1 MKKLVSMICAVA
13 LAAVCAVSAFAAGT
27 PGEVARELNAKEEWT
42 ASDFKAFE
50 EAVSAV
56 DGKTVNI
63 DMFQAYCKAASYAA
77 KNGDR
82 STSYVNDGYNPQKE
96 LSAVVTVANAP
107 AGSRMKLPTLTAVE
121 GKTNTYSLSAEFVDA
136 AGNPASNGIGF
147 LVELFVPR
155 TDCDMYTLT
164 YANADGSITTIDTIA
179 DIYDGFGFTKVRAW
193 VPHFSTYT
201 LVASKKPAP
210 TPAAT
215 ATPAPSATP
224 APTATPAPAAT
235 VAPAPA
241 AAPAAPIKATGAD
254 MSAAAL
260 VVALGI
266 AASVGGAAYLTKKN
280 GLGK

>member
-1 MKKLVSMICAVA
+1 MKKFVSMVCTVA
-13 LAAVCAVSAFAAGT
+13 LAVVCAVSAFAAGT
-27 PGEVARELNAKEEWT
+27 PGEVAQELAAKSQWT

-50 EAVSAV
+50 EAVSDV
-56 DGKTVNI
+56 DGQTVNI
-63 DMFQAYCKAASYAA
+63 NMLQAYRNATLYAVS
-77 KNGDR
+77 NGSKMTD
-82 STSYVNDGYNPQKE
+82 YVNDGFNPTKE

-107 AGSRMKLPTLTAVE
+107 AGSIMKLPTLTAVE
-121 GKTNTYSLSAEFVDA
+121 GKTNTYNLSAEFVDA
-136 AGNPASNGIGF
+136 SGNPTSNGIGF
-147 LVELFVPR
+147 EVQLFVPR

-164 YANADGSITTIDTIA
+164 YANADGSTTTIDTIA
-179 DIYDGFGFTKVRAW
+179 DIYNGYTVVRAW

-210 TPAAT
+210 TPAPT

-224 APTATPAPAAT
+224 AATATPAPAAT

-241 AAPAAPIKATGAD
+241 AAPAAAPIKATGAD

>member
-27 PGEVARELNAKEEWT
+27 PGEVAKELAAKSQWT

-63 DMFQAYCKAASYAA
+63 NMLQAYRNATLYAVS
-77 KNGDR
+77 NGSRMTD
-82 STSYVNDGYNPQKE
+82 YVNDGFNPTKE

-107 AGSRMKLPTLTAVE
+107 AGSIMKLPTLTAVE
-121 GKTNTYSLSAEFVDA
+121 GKTNTYNLSAEFVDA
-136 AGNPASNGIGF
+136 SGNPTSNGIGF
-147 LVELFVPR
+147 GVQLFVPR

-164 YANADGSITTIDTIA
+164 YANVDGSTTTIDTVA
-179 DIYDGFGFTKVRAW
+179 DIYNGYTVVRAW

-215 ATPAPSATP
+215 ATPAPTAAP
-224 APTATPAPAAT
+224 APTATPAAT